1 VLTVFLPDESTQR
14 ENWFMPAEDV
24 ASTGV
29 AIRVDNGFFRVFPY
43 ENATLVPFEAAV
55 RGLNPVV
62 AVKSRSPS
70 VLAAMA
76 KVYVISIRYS
86 SEFSQNI
93 HWHFTHR
100 ESHEDSIYID
110 QNTRIQIL
118 ENISQLPSA
127 EKDQCGAF
135 IVSSSLSVV
144 TISQS
149 LTLITIA

>member
-1 VLTVFLPDESTQR
+1 
-14 ENWFMPAEDV
+14 MPAEDV
-24 ASTGV
+24 ASAGV
-29 AIRVDNGFFRVFPY
+29 AIRVDDGFFRVFPY

-62 AVKSRSPS
+62 AVKSRSSS

-76 KVYVISIRYS
+76 KVYVISDCILRILSKYS
-86 SEFSQNI
+86 LEFY
-93 HWHFTHR
+93 R
-100 ESHEDSIYID
+100 EPHEDSIYID

-135 IVSSSLSVV
+135 IVSSFSL
-144 TISQS
+144 
-149 LTLITIA
+149 